1 MAGGAIIDDAAMIE
15 NGVRKCAGDMTH
27 IAVLAG
33 DDMVCG

>member
-15 NGVRKCAGDMTH
+15 RDIRKGTRDMTD

-33 DDMVCG
+33 DNVIYG